1 MSTFFIADTH
11 FGHKAIIDYENR
23 PYHSV
28 EEMDEAL
35 IANWNSVVKK
45 QDKVYLL
52 GDLSFYPD
60 KETEKIVRR
69 LSGTKYL
76 ILGNHDKTNVKIYY
90 DMGFH
95 RVYDCPII
103 LEEFWMLSHA
113 PLYTNG
119 NMPYANLFGHVHGR
133 KQYTDFSDQSFC
145 VSVER
150 INYTPITFE
159 AIKELMGVKEENIP
173 SESK

>member
-1 MSTFFIADTH
+1 MNTFFIADTH

-23 PYHSV
+23 PYCSV

-52 GDLSFYPD
+52 GDLSFYGD
-60 KETEKIVRR
+60 KETEKIVHR
-69 LSGTKYL
+69 LKGMKYL
-76 ILGNHDKTNVKIYY
+76 VLGNHDKTNVNVYY

-95 RVYDCPII
+95 RVYDCSII
-103 LEEFWMLSHA
+103 LDEFWMLSHA
-113 PLYTNG
+113 PLYING
-119 NMPYANLFGHVHGR
+119 HMPYANIFGHVHAR
-133 KQYTDFSDQSFC
+133 KQYTDFSEQSFC

-150 INYTPITFE
+150 INYTPITFD
-159 AIKELMGVKEENIP
+159 AIKASMRVEEEH
-173 SESK
+173 SHSD